1 MNLDNQRTPEQ
12 IWLPVIGRAL
22 AQLCLHSA
30 DMGAKTIREKAVF
43 LSGLGV
49 EIDDCARML
58 NTTPG
63 SVRELLRLAKNK
75 TKRRGPKKNAARKKN
90 T

>member
-1 MNLDNQRTPEQ
+1 MDDQNRTEQ
-12 IWLPVIGRAL
+12 IWLPIIGRAL

-30 DMGAKTIREKAVF
+30 DMGDRTTGEKAVF

-49 EIDDCARML
+49 EIDDCAKML
-58 NTTPG
+58 DTTPA

-75 TKRRGPKKNAARKKN
+75 VKRRGPKKNAARKKKA
-90 T
+90 